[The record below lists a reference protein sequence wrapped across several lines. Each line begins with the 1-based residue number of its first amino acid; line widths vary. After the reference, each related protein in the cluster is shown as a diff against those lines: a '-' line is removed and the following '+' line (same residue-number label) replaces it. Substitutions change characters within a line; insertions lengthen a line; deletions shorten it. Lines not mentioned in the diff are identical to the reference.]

1 MGNTNDCCPSMSCSV
16 VKKDAN
22 AQDFDASNAS
32 SKNIKK
38 QVLDQ
43 SALKLSEEEQAK
55 VEAKWEK
62 VEDEL
67 LLRL

>member
-1 MGNTNDCCPSMSCSV
+1 M